1 MTPPLSLPEHASIET
16 LAAVANATLAR
27 MGVHVD
33 DGRATNFI
41 DGRTVRYYQT
51 IGVLPKPDYDGR
63 RALYSLTHLLR
74 LVVAKRLQAEG
85 HSLAQ
90 IQSTLP
96 SRTDEELW
104 KALEAMIPRSA
115 ARNELHVPQEPRMP
129 DASRVH
135 RAPAEAH
142 ASNAPHELF
151 AFTVAPGVTVTID
164 RDTLAGATNAPV
176 DPHAIAAQ
184 VKHVIETSILRAG
197 VTARTTRRP
206 FPRTE
211 S

>member
-1 MTPPLSLPEHASIET
+1 MTPLLSLPEHATVET

-51 IGVLPKPDYDGR
+51 IGVLPKPEYDGR

-96 SRTDEELW
+96 TRTDKELW

-115 ARNELHVPQEPRMP
+115 ARNESHAQSELRKP
-129 DASRVH
+129 DASRAQ

-142 ASNAPHELF
+142 AANALHELF

-164 RDTLAGATNAPV
+164 RTTLGGALNAPV

-197 VTARTTRRP
+197 ATARTTRRP

>member
-1 MTPPLSLPEHASIET
+1 MTPLLSLPAHASIET
-16 LAAVANATLAR
+16 LATVANATLAR

-33 DGRATNFI
+33 DGRATNII

-51 IGVLPKPDYDGR
+51 IGVLPKPEYDG
-63 RALYSLTHLLR
+63 R

-96 SRTDEELW
+96 TRTDKELW

-115 ARNELHVPQEPRMP
+115 ARHASHAPSEPRKS
-129 DASRVH
+129 DASRAP

-142 ASNAPHELF
+142 AANAPHELF

-164 RDTLAGATNAPV
+164 RPTLAGVLNAPV